1 MVMPWLTAALVIVA
15 VVLVILAATGHLTS
29 RSGRLSGA
37 LQRLRRTA
45 PVEPA
50 PMRLGNAAGLL
61 ASPHVRTS
69 IANRRVMLA
78 GLALLAVGALSAS
91 ATLAGRP
98 VAVTERSDTLSNRDI
113 VLCLDTSTSM
123 LTTDA
128 RILQTFS
135 DLLDSFDGERVALVA
150 WNTTSQTMVPLT
162 DDYDLLR
169 RELREVAE
177 ALDFVPSYGNPAL
190 YHYYDTFAGT
200 LGDVEAS
207 SLIGDGL
214 ASCALAFDREVEDR
228 SRTVILASD
237 NQVQDPYGLQIY
249 HLTEAADLAT
259 ERGVRLISIYGADPD
274 LLDPYVTADDLTR
287 ARSELK
293 DVTTERGGRF
303 YESDD
308 ADAAASIV
316 RELEA
321 DQIEEVQG
329 DVVTLVSDEPVRPAA
344 WLMVCVVVLLA
355 LAAWRRA

>member
-1 MVMPWLTAALVIVA
+1 MVMPWLTAALVLVA
-15 VVLVILAATGHLTS
+15 AVLVVLAATGLLTG
-29 RSGRLSGA
+29 RSGRLSDA
-37 LQRLRRTA
+37 LKRLRRTS
-45 PVEPA
+45 PSDPA
-50 PMRLGNAAGLL
+50 PMRLGNAAALL
-61 ASPHVRTS
+61 ASPHVRSS
-69 IANRRVMLA
+69 IAHRRVVLA
-78 GLALLAVGALSAS
+78 GLALLAVGAFSAS

-150 WNTTSQTMVPLT
+150 WNSTAQTMVPLT

-169 RELREVAE
+169 SEMHEIAE

-190 YHYYDTFAGT
+190 YDYYDTFIGT
-200 LGDVEAS
+200 FGDVEAS

-237 NQVQDPYGLQIY
+237 NQVLDPYDLQIY
-249 HLTEAADLAT
+249 NLAEAADLAT
-259 ERGVRLISIYGADPD
+259 ERGVRLISVYGADPE
-274 LLDPYVTADDLTR
+274 LLDPYLAADDITR
-287 ARSELK
+287 ARAELQT
-293 DVTTERGGRF
+293 VTTEHGGLF

-308 ADAAASIV
+308 ADAAAGIV

-329 DVVTLVSDEPVRPAA
+329 DVVTVVSDEPVAPAA
-344 WLMVCVVVLLA
+344 RLMVCVVVLLG
-355 LAAWRRA
+355 LAAWRRV